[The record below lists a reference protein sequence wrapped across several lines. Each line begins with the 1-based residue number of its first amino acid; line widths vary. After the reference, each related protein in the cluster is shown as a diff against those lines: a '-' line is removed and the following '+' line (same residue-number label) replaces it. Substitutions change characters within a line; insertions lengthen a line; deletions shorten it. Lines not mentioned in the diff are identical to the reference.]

1 MNTFVDEVKA
11 DILDN
16 LKKDPLSGSDLNDMI
31 EEQIP
36 ITRYSDLSKI
46 GHIDEVLDDF
56 GRGIVLYNW
65 NESTGHWIG
74 LLKKGNTIEF
84 YDPYGN
90 STTALPNFLQIPANI
105 QHETGMDKDILGHLI
120 EASGYNMIYNKMKHQ
135 QKERDVNTCGRHVG
149 MRLLLST
156 LTNEEYNDRMR
167 HYKKQVNLDDLV
179 SLVSESLIGDTPI
192 DKLTVGS
199 GSYEAPAMTK
209 QQLDDIHSLYYDD
222 MNFFGRDKLWKL
234 ANNSGINISRRQV
247 ADWLTKQ
254 EVWQTNVYP
263 VRNAKTI
270 RSTVSKAPHKQI
282 GIDLIDMQNYRYD
295 GYTYILTGIDMFSK
309 KGYAIALLNKEHNT
323 VNAGLKDMLLDIEYV
338 GSIRSDNG
346 SEFISTSFKKILKDN
361 NIKQVL
367 SLPGK
372 PQSNGQVER
381 FNQTLKRMLMLAMKS
396 SSSQD
401 WVSILDTIVNNYN
414 KSYQS
419 TIEMTPNQAEAATL
433 KQQQEIKNNITNR
446 STVNKDG
453 VKFQVGDRVRVKL
466 DKKGKDGARW
476 SKEVY
481 EIDRVVNPK
490 SELSNPNYKL
500 KGITGNKSLFYNNDL
515 QPIQD
520 IQNQQDD
527 PGDDFYDVSK
537 IIRPSV
543 QKGVKGFIVRWKGFS
558 AANDTWESRD
568 ILDRDIP
575 KMIRAF
581 EKAHNIEWTD
591 KGFKWKK

>member
-192 DKLTVGS
+192 DELTVGS

-209 QQLDDIHSLYYDD
+209 QQLDDLHSLYYDD

-234 ANNSGINISRRQV
+234 ANNNHIDVSRRQV

-254 EVWQTNVYP
+254 EIWQTNVYP

-270 RSTVSKAPHKQI
+270 
-282 GIDLIDMQNYRYD
+282 
-295 GYTYILTGIDMFSK
+295 
-309 KGYAIALLNKEHNT
+309 
-323 VNAGLKDMLLDIEYV
+323 
-338 GSIRSDNG
+338 
-346 SEFISTSFKKILKDN
+346 
-361 NIKQVL
+361 
-367 SLPGK
+367 SLPY
-372 PQSNGQVER
+372 
-381 FNQTLKRMLMLAMKS
+381 F
-396 SSSQD
+396 
-401 WVSILDTIVNNYN
+401 
-414 KSYQS
+414 
-419 TIEMTPNQAEAATL
+419 
-433 KQQQEIKNNITNR
+433 
-446 STVNKDG
+446 
-453 VKFQVGDRVRVKL
+453 
-466 DKKGKDGARW
+466 
-476 SKEVY
+476 
-481 EIDRVVNPK
+481 
-490 SELSNPNYKL
+490 
-500 KGITGNKSLFYNNDL
+500 LFC
-515 QPIQD
+515 
-520 IQNQQDD
+520 
-527 PGDDFYDVSK
+527 
-537 IIRPSV
+537 
-543 QKGVKGFIVRWKGFS
+543 
-558 AANDTWESRD
+558 
-568 ILDRDIP
+568 
-575 KMIRAF
+575 
-581 EKAHNIEWTD
+581 
-591 KGFKWKK
+591 